1 MSLIIRIL
9 KAKKKNNIN
18 YKYQGFT
25 FIEIMVILAI
35 MTIIVTVV
43 GISKIKAGP
52 FSYYLKQAFGLIEQ
66 RAILEQNNFGVC
78 IYKKG
83 ILIYRYNQT
92 NSSWQEISNNI
103 ESKNVTFPDTLKINL
118 MINEQQTKLPINC
131 IEPNLIFNTGGFIT
145 PFQLLIQDKSTIF
158 TVTGNY
164 GGGISVAQKTESK
177 I

>member
-1 MSLIIRIL
+1 M
-9 KAKKKNNIN
+9 
-18 YKYQGFT
+18 
-25 FIEIMVILAI
+25 
-35 MTIIVTVV
+35 
-43 GISKIKAGP
+43 
-52 FSYYLKQAFGLIEQ
+52 
-66 RAILEQNNFGVC
+66 
-78 IYKKG
+78 
-83 ILIYRYNQT
+83 
-92 NSSWQEISNNI
+92 
-103 ESKNVTFPDTLKINL
+103 TFPDTLKINL